1 MNEKI
6 KQLAEQAGLRLNSY
20 LYKTDAGELE
30 VSNDFKNF
38 AELIIRECIGVVR
51 ADGDHWEKLSQ
62 NPSRGQEHFRDHML
76 YAAYRL
82 KEDAV
87 WSIEEHFGLETSP
100 PYGDKE

>member
-1 MNEKI
+1 MKKIPMLEKFAA
-6 KQLAEQAGLRLNSY
+6 QSLVEHQ
-20 LYKTDAGELE
+20 GELIFSKE
-30 VSNDFKNF
+30 KF
-38 AELIIRECIGVVR
+38 AELIVQECIKVIK
-51 ADGDHWEKLSQ
+51 ADGDHWEELSH